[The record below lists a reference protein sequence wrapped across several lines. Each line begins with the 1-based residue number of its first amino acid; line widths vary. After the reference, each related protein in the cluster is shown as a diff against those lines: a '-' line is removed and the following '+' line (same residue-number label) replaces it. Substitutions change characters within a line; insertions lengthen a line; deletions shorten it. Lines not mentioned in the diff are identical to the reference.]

1 MPGLKEMDMAHSKSD
16 ILEKFNGIILVNKPA
31 GITSYDVIRNLK
43 RFFF

>member
-1 MPGLKEMDMAHSKSD
+1 MDMANSKSD
-16 ILEKFNGIILVNKPA
+16 ILEKFNGIILVNKPP

>member
-1 MPGLKEMDMAHSKSD
+1 MDMTNSKSN
-16 ILEKFNGIILVNKPA
+16 ILEKFNGIILVNKPS

>member
-1 MPGLKEMDMAHSKSD
+1 MDVSYSKSN
-16 ILEKFNGIILVNKPA
+16 ILEKFDGIILVNKPP